1 MREVAIYSF
10 DEFESESKYLDTL
23 VWEALA
29 IEAGM
34 SVLFCG
40 YGPDGTMISH
50 AIDVGA
56 EVHVID
62 HRDDEI
68 RKYAH
73 LNARLIRGSTSVIPA
88 RNERYDMAIAAH
100 YLHEADPFFH
110 GQILSELGRVAKRI
124 GIIELAPPADPV
136 GRKIA
141 SLYSQAKRE
150 LGQFEYYQ
158 PLEYWK
164 KLLQGVRAAIDQ
176 HVFAFAKVPPR
187 EYVTDTIELLIATM
201 QVEEAPQSYLDEL
214 RALAKRPDATLLPAA
229 RFVLVGAPAGE
240 LPIPNFTPRKETSV
254 VAAPAIPALTATQ
267 KTPNAPVDS
276 STNFREQFQR
286 EVSADMGY
294 EFPPLDEA
302 PPPLEQGKPQPG
314 WSRKGQQVPQTPQ
327 VPPTPPKKK
336 PFKAPTPEQPAV
348 PPVSSAFGVGQG
360 STGKGDAFG
369 VPPPANNPPF
379 GWPPEPPEYP
389 ENPPFG
395 FGP

>member
-1 MREVAIYSF
+1 MREPAIYTF
-10 DEFESESKYLDTL
+10 DEFEHESKYLDKL
-23 VWEALA
+23 VWESLA

-40 YGPDGTMISH
+40 YGPDGTTIQN
-50 AIDVGA
+50 AIDAGA

-68 RKYAH
+68 RKYAY

-88 RNERYDMAIAAH
+88 RNDRYDMAIAAH

-110 GQILSELGRVAKRI
+110 GQIISELARVSKRI

-136 GRKIA
+136 GRKIS

-176 HVFAFAKVPPR
+176 HVFAFSKVPPR

-201 QVEEAPQSYLDEL
+201 QVEEAPENYLEEL

-240 LPIPNFTPRKETSV
+240 LPIPKFTPREEP
-254 VAAPAIPALTATQ
+254 VAFTATPTPALASPPPAQPIAEPTH
-267 KTPNAPVDS
+267 S
-276 STNFREQFQR
+276 FRQQFAQ
-286 EVSADMGY
+286 EISADTGY
-294 EFPPLDEA
+294 EFPPLDAPAPGKPAAGRPKPAFRAPAPEA
-302 PPPLEQGKPQPG
+302 P
-314 WSRKGQQVPQTPQ
+314 V
-327 VPPTPPKKK
+327 
-336 PFKAPTPEQPAV
+336 V

-360 STGKGDAFG
+360 SGQNESFG
-369 VPPPANNPPF
+369 VPPPNSTPPF
-379 GWPPEPPEYP
+379 GWPPQPTEDP

-395 FGP
+395 FKP